1 MYTKL
6 NISDHMLKQNKRWS
20 HQIDRLDRVWNCIAA
35 EPARN
40 WRGERMSRVLK
51 MQEAKR
57 ARMGIAMAVLIT
69 GVE

>member
-6 NISDHMLKQNKRWS
+6 NISDSMLKQNKRWS

-35 EPARN
+35 EPAQN
-40 WRGERMSRVLK
+40 WRGDRMSLVLK
-51 MQEAKR
+51 IQEAKR
-57 ARMGIAMAVLIT
+57 ARMGISLEVLLA